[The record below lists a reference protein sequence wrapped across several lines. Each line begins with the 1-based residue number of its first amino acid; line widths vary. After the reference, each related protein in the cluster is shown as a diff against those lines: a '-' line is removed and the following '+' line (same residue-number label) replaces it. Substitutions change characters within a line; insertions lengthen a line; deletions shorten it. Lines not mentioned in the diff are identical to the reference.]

1 MINLG
6 KHKYEYFKVLESL
19 SEIEDLTPEII
30 RDTLAPYKDD
40 LLKDA
45 ENIAA
50 YIEILKAEDVAL
62 KVARD
67 EMDVIMDKK
76 ANKIARRIIYFTD
89 YLINNLQ
96 ELNINKVKG
105 DLFDV
110 AVRENPYKV
119 NILNEDVIPK
129 EYISIRTIEH
139 SSYDKGLIREHILE
153 GKLVEG
159 AELVRT
165 KKLVITAGE

>member
-1 MINLG
+1 MKLHNMVN
-6 KHKYEYFKVLESL
+6 EYMSLLEEL
-19 SEIEDLTPEII
+19 SKNEELTEEVI
-30 RDTLAPYKDD
+30 RDTLAPYTP
-40 LLKDA
+40 
-45 ENIAA
+45 NIC
-50 YIEILKAEDVAL
+50 EKAEYLAMFIETIKAEEVAM

-67 EMDVIMDKK
+67 EMNEIMDKK
-76 ANKIARRIIYFTD
+76 ANKIAKKIIHFTN

-96 ELNINKVKG
+96 RMDIKEVKG
-105 DLFDV
+105 EAFNV
-110 AVRENPYKV
+110 VVRENPYKV